1 MSKDAS
7 STAAPPKRPRGMGR
21 TMLRVGGTIHRFMY
35 RRGLARKMGQ
45 MQQVLLTT
53 TGRKSGKPHTVPLGA
68 IREGDGWV
76 VIASFGGADVD
87 PSWWLN
93 MKANPDVTVQVNDQ
107 VIKAA
112 NGHSGFNKRAVCFRR
127 VYLHTSSV
135 QGRSDVSSDSAP
147 GLLGAALNHMNDT
160 SSDNAEIWS

>member
-107 VIKAA
+107 VIKARMQEITDPADRERIWNTVVSTMKGYA
-112 NGHSGFNKRAVCFRR
+112 NYPKKTSR
-127 VYLHTSSV
+127 VIPL
-135 QGRSDVSSDSAP
+135 
-147 GLLGAALNHMNDT
+147 GLLRPV
-160 SSDNAEIWS
+160 